1 MSDRDASGARR
12 SASTV
17 RTRVLY
23 PFPYHLASRNSPPSP
38 SIVDGA
44 AAAEAKPAE
53 QTGKTR
59 RRYTKLAVPMRHPRR
74 DDSLTQ
80 GASARRPARRAE
92 TIGSKLPKNPHGA
105 RSQGCGAEGSG
116 CATSG
121 VNEPGGRPSLG
132 PLKNISAQ
140 QKNRHGGAA
149 LPLSPHAARPASRE
163 LRNAAAS
170 TGRRVAKKCAFGA
183 EWLNFELQVDGKH
196 ANLRAP

>member
-121 VNEPGGRPSLG
+121 ENEPGGRPSLG

-140 QKNRHGGAA
+140 QKNRHRTQRGCSALVASCSAACEPGAA
-149 LPLSPHAARPASRE
+149 QRRREHRTASRE
-163 LRNAAAS
+163 KMRFR
-170 TGRRVAKKCAFGA
+170 GRMA
-183 EWLNFELQVDGKH
+183 EF
-196 ANLRAP
+196 

>member
-132 PLKNISAQ
+132 TLKKHLSTAKKQTRRGCAALVASCSAACDP
-140 QKNRHGGAA
+140 GAA
-149 LPLSPHAARPASRE
+149 QRRREHRTASRE
-163 LRNAAAS
+163 KMRFR
-170 TGRRVAKKCAFGA
+170 GRMA
-183 EWLNFELQVDGKH
+183 EF
-196 ANLRAP
+196 